1 MEKFKKYF
9 VTAIGTDVGKTLVS
23 SILVNALKADY
34 WKPIQCG
41 NLDST
46 DSDFIRNH
54 TNAWV
59 HPERYCFKMPASP
72 HIASIEE
79 NENIE
84 LKKIS
89 IPNIN
94 NHLIVEGAG
103 GMMVP
108 LNDKND
114 LVIDI
119 AKQNNLPLIVVS
131 SFYLGSINHTLLNL
145 EYAKQNK
152 LSVAM
157 LIFSGEIVPS
167 SLSAIKNFFPD
178 LRIGFVPKIEKL
190 TKESLAFAS
199 EEFKKYYWHELV
211 G

>member
-72 HIASIEE
+72 HIVSIEE

-131 SFYLGSINHTLLNL
+131 SFYLGSINHTLLTL

-152 LSVAM
+152 LTVAM

-167 SLSAIKNFFPD
+167 SLSAIKNFFPY
-178 LRIGFVPKIEKL
+178 LKIGFVPKIEKL

-199 EEFKKYYWHELV
+199 EEFKKYYLHELV

>member
-9 VTAIGTDVGKTLVS
+9 VTAIGTDIGKTLVS

-41 NLDST
+41 NLDYT
-46 DSDFIRNH
+46 DSDFIRKH
-54 TNAWV
+54 TNSWV
-59 HPERYCFKMPASP
+59 HPEKYCFKMPASP
-72 HIASIEE
+72 HIASTEE

-84 LKKIS
+84 LKKILIPS
-89 IPNIN
+89 IK
-94 NHLIVEGAG
+94 NHLIIEGAG

-108 LNDKND
+108 LNEKND

-119 AKQNNLPLIVVS
+119 AKKNNLPLIIVS
-131 SFYLGSINHTLLNL
+131 SFYLGSINHTLLTL

-152 LSVAM
+152 LKVAM

-167 SLSAIKNFFPD
+167 SLEAIKNFFPD
-178 LRIGFVPKIEKL
+178 LKIGFVPKIENLSKEKL
-190 TKESLAFAS
+190 IIAS
-199 EEFKKYYWHELV
+199 EEFKKDYLYELV